1 VPALDALRACWILV
15 VFIMVFFWFPA
26 RLFSGRTKSVTV
38 MQIAGNGART
48 VLSVTIAVLLLAS
61 LRLLNVLTVISLFV
75 GVLAIDWLRKRARMS
90 GGLLMS
96 LEVATIEIMRKIE
109 VRAFGLHLLARK
121 RPLVPARSSRW
132 LRINR
137 WLQCVEGRELLVA
150 CLAVVV
156 ITTVVLRGEHA
167 VRELRFDQSEQ
178 YSLLLR
184 ARELMLNLHPIKRPF
199 VFPAVIATISFL
211 SGADPMQVTRVLSP
225 VIELSVVLATGLL
238 IHVCA
243 RAGVASVAVVYC
255 LGAAALPLG
264 SNDTVIAISAT
275 QKFKALLSSSPAMM
289 RAGTDFG
296 LGVLFL
302 VLALAF
308 LADWY
313 RNERGWDSLLD
324 FACCLVLTGIVSQLL
339 LLILVTVGGVV
350 LLRPM
355 VGLVAFVLACYS
367 LVAYLTLS
375 TSVTVADEMRAILPV
390 TAAILVGC
398 FLAVI
403 ENKLFAR
410 AGTTGQTLV
419 LGACVCVAMTWF
431 RPQGLGGQY
440 VEYESAARATEE
452 IASGFPRQTWVV
464 VAPVEQ
470 LAETLGLGA
479 YEDLAGFVEKYQGR
493 VLSSDFRFPEGQE
506 DLFIYVEKR
515 PFQIFAREPEI
526 VSFSVLT
533 DPTYRN
539 YRSPGGRASLEAA
552 ALRLCE
558 RYRQGHPDT
567 DVFFENEDLR
577 IYHVHQQWTSDSK
590 RRQ

>member
-1 VPALDALRACWILV
+1 MPTLDALRACWILV

-26 RLFSGRTKSVTV
+26 HLFSGRSKSVTV
-38 MQIAGNGART
+38 MQIAGNWART
-48 VLSVTIAVLLLAS
+48 VLCVTMATLLLAS
-61 LRLLNVLTVISLFV
+61 LRLLNALTVIFVFV
-75 GVLAIDWLRKRARMS
+75 GAFAIDWLRRRAKMH
-90 GGLLMS
+90 GGLLMN
-96 LEVATIEIMRKIE
+96 LEAATIEIMRKIE
-109 VRAFGLHLLARK
+109 ARSFGLRLIARK
-121 RPLVPARSSRW
+121 APLAPARSSWR
-132 LRINR
+132 LCVNR
-137 WLQCVEGRELLVA
+137 GLKCLDGGELLVVS
-150 CLAVVV
+150 LAVVL
-156 ITTVVLRGEHA
+156 ITTVILRGEHA
-167 VRELRFDQSEQ
+167 VRELRFDQSDQ

-184 ARELMLNLHPIKRPF
+184 ARELMLNLHPANRPF

-211 SGADPMQVTRVLSP
+211 SGADPIQVTRVLSP
-225 VIELSVVLATGLL
+225 VIELSVVAATGLL

-243 RAGVASVAVVYC
+243 RAGVSSVAAVYC
-255 LGAAALPLG
+255 LGAAAFPPVG
-264 SNDTVIAISAT
+264 NHAAMAISAI
-275 QKFKALLSSSPAMM
+275 QNVKSLLSGSPAAM
-289 RAGTDFG
+289 RASTEFG
-296 LGVLFL
+296 LGLLFL
-302 VLALAF
+302 LLALAF

-313 RNERGWDSLLD
+313 RNERGLGSLLD

-355 VGLVAFVLACYS
+355 VGLVAFGFVCYS

-375 TSVTVADEMRAILPV
+375 TSVTVGDEVRAILPV
-390 TAAILVGC
+390 AAAIVVGC
-398 FLAVI
+398 FLALI
-403 ENKLFAR
+403 EDKLLAR
-410 AGTTGQTLV
+410 AGRTGQTLL
-419 LGACVCVAMTWF
+419 LGACVCVAMIWL
-431 RPQGLGGQY
+431 RPQGLVGRY
-440 VEYESAARATEE
+440 VEYEAAARATQE
-452 IASGFPRQTWVV
+452 IASRFSRQTWVV

-493 VLSSDFRFPEGQE
+493 APSPDFHFEEKQE

-515 PFQIFAREPEI
+515 PFQIFAHEPEI

-558 RYRQGHPDT
+558 NYRQSHPDA
-567 DVFFENEDLR
+567 DVFVENEDLR

-590 RRQ
+590 R

>member
-26 RLFSGRTKSVTV
+26 HLSSGRSKSVMV

-48 VLSVTIAVLLLAS
+48 VLWVTIAALLLAS
-61 LRLLNVLTVISLFV
+61 LRLLNALTVIFVFV
-75 GVLAIDWLRKRARMS
+75 GALAIDWLRRRAKMH
-90 GGLLMS
+90 GGLLMN
-96 LEVATIEIMRKIE
+96 LEAATIEIMRKVE
-109 VRAFGLHLLARK
+109 AWSFGLHLLAGK
-121 RPLVPARSSRW
+121 RPMAPARSSWR
-132 LRINR
+132 LRVNR
-137 WLQCVEGRELLVA
+137 WLKCLEGRELLVA
-150 CLAVVV
+150 CLAAVL
-156 ITTVVLRGEHA
+156 ITTIILRGEHA
-167 VRELRFDQSEQ
+167 VRELRFDQPEQ
-178 YSLLLR
+178 YSHVLR
-184 ARELMLNLHPIKRPF
+184 ARELMLNLHPANRPF

-211 SGADPMQVTRVLSP
+211 SAADPIQVTRVLSP
-225 VIELSVVLATGLL
+225 VVELLVVVATGLL

-243 RAGVASVAVVYC
+243 RAGVASVAAVYC
-255 LGAAALPLG
+255 LGAAAFPPAG
-264 SNDTVIAISAT
+264 NHAVMAISAI
-275 QKFKALLSSSPAMM
+275 QRVKSLLSGSLAVM
-289 RAGTDFG
+289 RASTEFG
-296 LGVLFL
+296 LGMLFL
-302 VLALAF
+302 LLALAF